1 MAILNVWRSAPRW
14 VESPPS
20 EPGSID
26 PLGYRIES
34 DRIAEKLLPGVTVN
48 TRRARYLSFL
58 CWASDRFGLDPDE
71 TDRWE
76 VALSVG
82 EWLRHGSSRVCSYRG
97 IDRLSELTPRPG
109 DPVKPRLLQQSA
121 RVLYSGL
128 LSSAGFVDQSGAL
141 TDLGGKLA
149 VEFGKAIGSKKRPKR
164 VRGCAGLPCVSDL
177 PNRECSLIAE
187 GLFSE
192 TADALVRART
202 FKAIRRRLWRDA
214 RGDYAGSILRCHLGR
229 IDPSN
234 EVAALLRNAA
244 VLELRAL
251 PLTRL
256 FLYLYEHD
264 GAILGDVPASARFR
278 CYQVGA
284 EPPGLLA
291 DVGAHLRRAAKM
303 DRSEHIPL
311 GKARLLDHL
320 QFRHR
325 QAKPDSPWVTENW
338 QRLRLGL
345 QPQNPPGVHGY
356 RLDAFAS
363 LLQDIRDSGVL

>member
-1 MAILNVWRSAPRW
+1 

-34 DRIAEKLLPGVTVN
+34 DRIAENLLPGITVN

-58 CWASDRFGLDPDE
+58 CWALDRFGLDPEE

-82 EWLRHGSSRVCSYRG
+82 EWLRHGSSNECSYRG
-97 IDRLSELTPRPG
+97 IDRLSQLRLSSGDLVPR
-109 DPVKPRLLQQSA
+109 RLLQQSA
-121 RVLYSGL
+121 RVFYAGL
-128 LSSAGFVDQSGAL
+128 LSSAGFVDQSGEL
-141 TDLGGKLA
+141 TDLGKKLA

-164 VRGCAGLPCVSDL
+164 VRGCAELPCVGEL
-177 PNRECSLIAE
+177 RNREGSLIAE
-187 GLFSE
+187 GLLSE
-192 TADALVRART
+192 TADSLVRART
-202 FKAIRRRLWRDA
+202 FKAIGRRLWRDA
-214 RGDYAGSILRCHLGR
+214 HGDYAGSILRCHLGR

-234 EVAALLRNAA
+234 EAAVLLRNAA

-264 GAILGDVPASARFR
+264 GAIPGDVPASARFR
-278 CYQVGA
+278 CYQVEV

-303 DRSEHIPL
+303 DRGEHIPL
-311 GKARLLDHL
+311 GKTRLLEHL

-325 QAKPDSPWVTENW
+325 QAKPDAPWVTENW

-363 LLQDIRDSGVL
+363 LLRDSGVL